1 MLWYIETRDG
11 QARSAFVSV
20 SDSGNQRHFRLQF
33 SLFQTDVH
41 PDEFSVFHTV
51 NTQVMLQYGFPQ
63 ISRQI
68 EIHMGSHI
76 HQRFLRRCT
85 VIFYYQIVSTEP
97 IPYIIAV
104 GTLWKSV
111 HVMTAFQMK
120 MQCLFLLFNMKQLS
134 GYTTRTTMQMMTA
147 LLIES

>member
-1 MLWYIETRDG
+1 M
-11 QARSAFVSV
+11 V
-20 SDSGNQRHFRLQF
+20 
-33 SLFQTDVH
+33 
-41 PDEFSVFHTV
+41 
-51 NTQVMLQYGFPQ
+51 
-63 ISRQI
+63 
-68 EIHMGSHI
+68 
-76 HQRFLRRCT
+76 
-85 VIFYYQIVSTEP
+85 FYYQIVSTEP

-147 LLIES
+147 VID

>member
-1 MLWYIETRDG
+1 MAKLVALLYRCQIPEIKGT
-11 QARSAFVSV
+11 
-20 SDSGNQRHFRLQF
+20 SGSNFLFFKRMSIRMNFQF
-33 SLFQTDVH
+33 
-41 PDEFSVFHTV
+41 FHTV

-147 LLIES
+147 VID